1 MAHEEREVG
10 GASEAGQP
18 SLIWRKSRRS
28 NPNGACVEMARRP
41 DGRIAVRDSKDP
53 SGPVLTYAAAEIAEL
68 VDAIKSGEF
77 DDLIA

>member
-1 MAHEEREVG
+1 MSHESALGLPSDG
-10 GASEAGQP
+10 GRPPVA
-18 SLIWRKSRRS
+18 WRKSRRS

-41 DGRIAVRDSKDP
+41 DGQIAVRDSKDP
-53 SGPVLTYAAAEIAEL
+53 SGPVLIYPAAEIALL